1 MESWIENGEIIHEMA
16 MTQLLYYSHYCVPN
30 SFDPILTLF
39 NFKVIPV
46 SNLTHFHFILLFFLS
61 LQKLFLSIVFREVN
75 VFLYKMYTRLSEV
88 VQHSSVLIKT
98 FLIVGEDYGH

>member
-1 MESWIENGEIIHEMA
+1 MESWIENREIIHEMA
-16 MTQLLYYSHYCVPN
+16 LLLFPN